1 MKKYLFIL
9 AFVLGCVQLHAQS
22 AYQVNNNRVVLST
35 IVNADTV
42 IVESIKNMVAI
53 NGELDLIKVEYN
65 NHDARVVGRV
75 DQGDERSD
83 ITIRFFNEYSW
94 LDERIKM
101 SENMMQFKDE
111 IKVEAQGIETT
122 VPVDFTINRIRGGQ
136 GFTVLIQMT
145 GNFSGENLKEDF
157 PHLNF
162 QSDIMFGIYL
172 TVQVVN

>member
-1 MKKYLFIL
+1 MRKYLFIL
-9 AFVLGCVQLHAQS
+9 AFVIGCVQLHAQS

-42 IVESIKNMVAI
+42 IVESLKNQVAI

-65 NHDARVVGRV
+65 NRDARVVGRI
-75 DQGDERSD
+75 DQGEERSD
-83 ITIRFFNEYSW
+83 IVIRFFNEYSW

-101 SENMMQFKDE
+101 SENVMQFTDE
-111 IKVEAQGIETT
+111 IKVDVHGVETT

-136 GFTVLIQMT
+136 GFTVLIQIT
-145 GNFSGENLKEDF
+145 GNFSAKDLEEDF